1 MTHILPQVS
10 SGGRRSWLLRGS
22 ALACVLAV
30 AWAGWARIEQVTR
43 ASGQVIAS
51 GRNQV
56 VQTPDGGVIEELL
69 VHEGS
74 VVKRGQLLF
83 KLEATKAQ
91 AAWRESA
98 ARTAALRA
106 TAARLQAEVFGGE
119 PRFANDPQFAEFER
133 NQRVLFTRRQSAIN
147 EEVAALQQALDLVKT
162 ELQLNEPLVKSGDV
176 SRADILRLQ
185 RQVADIQGQITN
197 RRNKYLQDSQAELA
211 KAQEDLS
218 SAEQVL
224 AQRKEQLDYT
234 QAHAPTDGIVR
245 NVRITTRGGV
255 ARPGEEILQIVPQD
269 GDLLVEVKVKPADIG
284 FVKPG
289 LPATLKLDAWDYTIY
304 GTLQGVVT
312 YISADTLTEE
322 TRTNEPPYYRVQI
335 RINDQSLS
343 RPQSKELAVQPGMT
357 VTAEIRTGS
366 STVLRYIT
374 KPVTKTLSESLG
386 ER

>member
-1 MTHILPQVS
+1 MSHILPQVTA
-10 SGGRRSWLLRGS
+10 GARRSWLLRGS

-74 VVKRGQLLF
+74 PVKRGQLLF

-269 GDLLVEVKVKPADIG
+269 GDLFVEVKVKPADIG

-343 RPQSKELAVQPGMT
+343 RPQRKELAVQPGMT

>member
-1 MTHILPQVS
+1 
-10 SGGRRSWLLRGS
+10 
-22 ALACVLAV
+22 
-30 AWAGWARIEQVTR
+30 
-43 ASGQVIAS
+43 
-51 GRNQV
+51 
-56 VQTPDGGVIEELL
+56 
-69 VHEGS
+69 
-74 VVKRGQLLF
+74 
-83 KLEATKAQ
+83 
-91 AAWRESA
+91 
-98 ARTAALRA
+98 
-106 TAARLQAEVFGGE
+106 
-119 PRFANDPQFAEFER
+119 
-133 NQRVLFTRRQSAIN
+133 
-147 EEVAALQQALDLVKT
+147 
-162 ELQLNEPLVKSGDV
+162 
-176 SRADILRLQ
+176 
-185 RQVADIQGQITN
+185 
-197 RRNKYLQDSQAELA
+197 ELA

>member
-1 MTHILPQVS
+1 MNTINHKPVAD
-10 SGGRRSWLLRGS
+10 GRRSWVLRGI
-22 ALACVLAV
+22 ALALVVAV
-30 AWAGWARIEQVTR
+30 AWSAWARIEQVTR

-69 VHEGS
+69 VREGS
-74 VVKRGQLLF
+74 EVKRGQLLF
-83 KLEATKAQ
+83 RLESAKAL

-106 TAARLQAEVFGGE
+106 TVARLQAEVFGGE
-119 PRFANDPQFAEFER
+119 PRFASDAQFPEFER
-133 NQRVLFTRRQSAIN
+133 NQRVLFARRQSAIN
-147 EEVAALQQALDLVKT
+147 EEVAALQQALELVKT
-162 ELQLNEPLVKSGDV
+162 ELQLNEPLLKSGDV

-255 ARPGEEILQIVPQD
+255 ARPGEEILQIVPRD
-269 GDLLVEVKVKPADIG
+269 GEPLVEVKVKPSDIG

-304 GTLQGVVT
+304 GTLQGEVT

-335 RINDQSLS
+335 RLKDFSSQGAGARRLD
-343 RPQSKELAVQPGMT
+343 VQPGMT

-366 STVLRYIT
+366 STVLRYLI